1 MLLNLVYNSV
11 IYNNFLISEDGRV
24 KNVKTNHIYK
34 NYTNNKWY
42 VVLTLPMGSRGK
54 VKTIRLHKALAET
67 FIPNPN
73 GYKIVHHKDENKS
86 NFSLSNL
93 EWTTNKL
100 NTQYHL
106 QELNKNTPFFNNR
119 KLTKKDIDFIKNN
132 KGKISYSKLAILF
145 NVSKTTIVNV
155 MNDKLYN
162 NGVW

>member
-1 MLLNLVYNSV
+1 MWSNL
-11 IYNNFLISEDGRV
+11 IYNGIVYSDFLINKNGEV
-24 KNVKTNHIYK
+24 KNTKTNHVYK
-34 NYTNNKWY
+34 NYVHSSGY

-100 NTQYHL
+100 NTKYHL

-119 KLTKKDIDFIKNN
+119 KLTKQDINFIKNN
-132 KGKISYSKLAILF
+132 KGKISYSKLAELF

>member
-1 MLLNLVYNSV
+1 MWSNL
-11 IYNNFLISEDGRV
+11 IYNGIVYSDFLINKNGEV
-24 KNVKTNHIYK
+24 KNTKTNHVYK
-34 NYTNNKWY
+34 NYVHSSGY
-42 VVLTLPMGSRGK
+42 VVLTLPMGKRGK

-73 GYKIVHHKDENKS
+73 NYKVVHHKDEDKS
-86 NFSLSNL
+86 NYSLNNL

-100 NTQYHL
+100 NTTYHL
-106 QELNKNTPFFNNR
+106 KELHKDTPFFNNR
-119 KLTKKDIDFIKNN
+119 KLTKQDINFIKNN
-132 KGKISYSKLAILF
+132 KGKISYSKLAELF

>member
-1 MLLNLVYNSV
+1 MWSNL
-11 IYNNFLISEDGRV
+11 IYNGIVYSDFLINKNGEV
-24 KNVKTNHIYK
+24 KNTKTNHIYK
-34 NYTNNKWY
+34 NYVHSSGY
-42 VVLTLPMGSRGK
+42 VVLTLPMGKRGK

-106 QELNKNTPFFNNR
+106 QELNKNTSFFNNR

-132 KGKISYSKLAILF
+132 KGKISYSKLAELF